1 MVGVG
6 MMLFTEQ
13 NEQWGVWG
21 RTATPPQPAAPSY

>member
-13 NEQWGVWG
+13 KYDGVVHG
-21 RTATPPQPAAPSY
+21 ATFTEPPPVIA